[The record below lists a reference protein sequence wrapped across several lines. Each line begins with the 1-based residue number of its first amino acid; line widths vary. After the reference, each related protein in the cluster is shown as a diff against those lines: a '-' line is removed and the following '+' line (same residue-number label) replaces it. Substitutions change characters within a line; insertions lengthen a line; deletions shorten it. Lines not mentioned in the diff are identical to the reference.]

1 MFGHLLEAQQVGLPR
16 TLDAALADYAVVDQL
31 DTISLV
37 CVEQAAPRN
46 VPQRALLKK
55 GKGKNGMGEGGQGK
69 GEVGKGTS
77 RGRNTGEERD
87 VRGVNG
93 ERGDGVLTYLPCAG
107 RCARRRPARGAHSQL
122 WRRPRAATPPYP
134 QRTSACAAPVSGR
147 CGVYSRG

>member
-55 GKGKNGMGEGGQGK
+55 AKARMGWGRGVKGKERWGRELHAGETREKKGMY
-69 GEVGKGTS
+69 
-77 RGRNTGEERD
+77 
-87 VRGVNG
+87 GV
-93 ERGDGVLTYLPCAG
+93 
-107 RCARRRPARGAHSQL
+107 
-122 WRRPRAATPPYP
+122 
-134 QRTSACAAPVSGR
+134 
-147 CGVYSRG
+147 

>member
-55 GKGKNGMGEGGQGK
+55 AKARRGGGGGGSMERRGGEGNFTRAKHGRRK
-69 GEVGKGTS
+69 GC
-77 RGRNTGEERD
+77 TGCKR
-87 VRGVNG
+87 
-93 ERGDGVLTYLPCAG
+93 
-107 RCARRRPARGAHSQL
+107 
-122 WRRPRAATPPYP
+122 
-134 QRTSACAAPVSGR
+134 
-147 CGVYSRG
+147 